1 MRLTLLVTT
10 LLAFATP
17 HALAGT
23 EVPASGGPSG
33 NAPAAAVT
41 TADPAASKPATAAAE
56 TPAKPQALYRYTDSA
71 GRPVYTNRPP
81 PAAAQVRLVP
91 YAPSPP
97 RRPAP
102 PLLPQA
108 PSVAPPASLQPP
120 PPPERTQQQALLEQL
135 AKQIASLQS
144 ARNALKEGEAVRNG
158 DERNYQRYLDRV
170 QGLRDV
176 VTRQEGVVEALQDQ
190 LRLLGSASLVE

>member
-1 MRLTLLVTT
+1 MLKRLPI
-10 LLAFATP
+10 LAAIP
-17 HALAGT
+17 LSLANISALAGAAA
-23 EVPASGGPSG
+23 PSGGGPYG
-33 NAPAAAVT
+33 NAP
-41 TADPAASKPATAAAE
+41 AAAE
-56 TPAKPQALYRYTDSA
+56 TPAKPQPLYRYTDPA

-81 PAAAQVRLVP
+81 PATAQARLVP

-102 PLLPQA
+102 PLMPQA
-108 PSVAPPASLQPP
+108 PSVAPPAGLQPA

-190 LRLLGSASLVE
+190 LRLLGSANLVE